1 MKTKATALVTV
12 LAAGWLA
19 LASQPA
25 AACGSAF
32 VLGDEVGAA
41 HPASIG
47 VAFAMHDALGTGT
60 LAPAR
65 SLTGAQARLRADDTA
80 HMLEQRLAPVR
91 STLPPTS
98 LLLVE
103 SRLWTRYAPAGQ
115 RQADL
120 HAGHE
125 AGPAADDVVVVTGEQ
140 VLRGLLEGR
149 IGWEQA
155 LDTGLLV
162 VTGDAANRERVQA
175 ILAGRF
181 PGPGGAALANH
192 GPPSGRL

>member
-1 MKTKATALVTV
+1 MKTSATALMTL
-12 LAAGWLA
+12 LAAGWLV
-19 LASQPA
+19 LAPGPA

-47 VAFAMHDALGTGT
+47 VAFAMNDALGTGT
-60 LAPAR
+60 LAPAQR
-65 SLTGAQARLRADDTA
+65 LTGEQARLRADDTA
-80 HMLEQRLAPVR
+80 HLLEQRLASVR
-91 STLPPTS
+91 SKLPPTS

-103 SRLWTRYAPAGQ
+103 SRLWTRYAPARQ
-115 RQADL
+115 RQADP

-149 IGWEQA
+149 IGWRQA
-155 LDTGLLV
+155 VDSGLVV
-162 VTGDAANRERVQA
+162 VTGDASNRLRVET

-181 PGPGGAALANH
+181 AGAGGGVLAGH
-192 GPPSGRL
+192 TPSGRL